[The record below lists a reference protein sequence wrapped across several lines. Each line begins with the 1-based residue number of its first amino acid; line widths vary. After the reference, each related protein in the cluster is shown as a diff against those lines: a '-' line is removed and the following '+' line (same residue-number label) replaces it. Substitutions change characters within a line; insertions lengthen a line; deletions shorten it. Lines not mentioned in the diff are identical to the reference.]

1 MTEDSTIKPEISV
14 DAIKDALRID
24 GDEDDA
30 LIQGYID
37 TAKEYV
43 ANAITD
49 AWPNNEQLT
58 SSRKYRL
65 AVLILVQFWY
75 SNRATDIKQTPY
87 QVRSLIQQ
95 LRGNFWQ

>member
-1 MTEDSTIKPEISV
+1 MTDDSTNLPEISV
-14 DAIKDALRID
+14 DTIKDALRID
-24 GDEDDA
+24 GNDDDD

-37 TAKEYV
+37 TAEEYV
-43 ANAITD
+43 ANAVTD
-49 AWPNNEQLT
+49 DPSEPLI

-65 AVLILVQFWY
+65 AVIILVQFWY

-95 LRGNFWQ
+95 LRGKFWQ

>member
-43 ANAITD
+43 ANAVID
-49 AWPNNEQLT
+49 GPASEPLT
-58 SSRKYRL
+58 SNRKYRL
-65 AVLILVQFWY
+65 AVIILVQFWY
-75 SNRATDIKQTPY
+75 SNRATDMKQTPY